1 MKKQTVACFTRRF
14 FSAIRLFKNLL
25 LSEFLGK
32 LVEYF
37 VINPLISESD

>member
-14 FSAIRLFKNLL
+14 FSAIRLFKTLL

>member
-1 MKKQTVACFTRRF
+1 MKKKTVACLTRRF
-14 FSAIRLFKNLL
+14 FSAMRPFKNLL